1 MTARY
6 SIAANGT
13 ITARPMTPL
22 DRRDF
27 LIFYARV
34 LLREARARRGQR
46 GTAWMLNGAID
57 ATREARGIDLT
68 PAQGVLL

>member
-13 ITARPMTPL
+13 ITAHPMTPPEH
-22 DRRDF
+22 RAF
-27 LIFYARV
+27 LLHYARV

-46 GTAWMLNGAID
+46 VAWMIDGAAR
-57 ATREARGIDLT
+57 ATREAMAIDLR